1 MAHLGVGVIIKMLGG
16 SRETVETIQSMINK
30 TITKLE
36 IHDNAL
42 YIHFENEAI
51 RIWDDGQS
59 CCETRWMHT
68 DDDLSVFVGSHF
80 ISAEV
85 RDGPEKRSG
94 WVDIESQFLLITTDL
109 GTATIVNYN
118 EHNGYYGGFWMAA
131 DRLVDTRETY
141 TEAK

>member
-16 SRETVETIQSMINK
+16 SRETVETIQSMIN
-30 TITKLE
+30 
-36 IHDNAL
+36 
-42 YIHFENEAI
+42 
-51 RIWDDGQS
+51 S
-59 CCETRWMHT
+59 CETRWMHT